1 MRLLLREGGREMKL
15 HASPYTKLESCEVC
29 WADEE
34 ETEIIVYKG
43 VPYCATDLN
52 REIES
57 ERGIN
62 V

>member
-1 MRLLLREGGREMKL
+1 MTL
-15 HASPYTKLESCEVC
+15 HASPYTGRESCQVC

-52 REIES
+52 IEIES
-57 ERGIN
+57 GKGAVN